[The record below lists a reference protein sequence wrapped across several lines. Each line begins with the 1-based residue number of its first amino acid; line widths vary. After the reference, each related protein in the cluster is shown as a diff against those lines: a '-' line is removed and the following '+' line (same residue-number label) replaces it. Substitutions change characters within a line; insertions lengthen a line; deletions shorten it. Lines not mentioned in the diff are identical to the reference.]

1 MYFVIVLIVKV
12 VVIRKIPKLKV
23 GIGVQYIF
31 NLYEKILIN
40 KRTILNRQ
48 LIYGCDTKYLAF
60 KITLGI
66 EMNVFCL

>member
-40 KRTILNRQ
+40 RQ